1 MPKADLI
8 AGLFLMAFG
17 LLMLFW
23 IIPAQTEQDTGA
35 AVPPA
40 LLPQICAAGI
50 TILAAILTFNALRG
64 RTPEAKAPKAKEWAA
79 MGAILVF
86 VLAGAGLFTFVHPA
100 VAGFFVT
107 LATMLYM
114 GERRLHLLILLPG
127 ALVLII
133 YLLFYELLGTA
144 IL

>member
-8 AGLFLMAFG
+8 AGILLMAGG

-23 IIPAQTEQDTGA
+23 IIPVETDRNTGA

-40 LLPQICAAGI
+40 LLPEICATGI
-50 TILAAILTFNALRG
+50 TILAAILTLNALRG
-64 RTPEAKAPKAKEWAA
+64 RTPENKPPKASEWRA
-79 MGAILVF
+79 LVA
-86 VLAGAGLFTFVHPA
+86 VVVIILAGATLFRHVHPI
-100 VAGFFVT
+100 AGGLFVT

-114 GERRLHLLILLPG
+114 EERRWYLLLGLPG
-127 ALVLII
+127 GLVALV
-133 YLLFYELLGTA
+133 YLLFYEFLGTA